1 MGSDKDAKKEP
12 TEAQKRVA
20 KAKKEKQM
28 KGFIAQCVQQNQN
41 VEDEERRI
49 LSILRQ
55 GGLDYQ
61 PNPDNLHEAAKKGLD
76 HQVIAMLKKGFGV
89 DTLDKDGNTPLFYAS
104 ENDRFQTA
112 VILLDYKANV
122 NHKSKHGFT
131 PLMYAA
137 WKGHVDLVSLL
148 IKHGADVKAVNANN
162 DTALHFAAL
171 CGFSMVSLI
180 LRQAGAETD
189 PKNSKK
195 KKPLDQGETFV
206 KELELTLTEK
216 IPKDSSIEFQESK
229 SLFGIRRVAREVA
242 KYADS

>member
-1 MGSDKDAKKEP
+1 MGSDKDEKKKP
-12 TEAQKRVA
+12 TEAQKRA
-20 KAKKEKQM
+20 EKAKKQKQM
-28 KGFIAQCVQQNQN
+28 KGFIAQCVQQNKN
-41 VEDEERRI
+41 VADEEKRI
-49 LSILRQ
+49 LSMLRQ

-61 PNPDNLHEAAKKGLD
+61 PKPDGLHEAAKRGLD
-76 HQVIAMLKKGFGV
+76 HEVIAMLKKGFSV
-89 DTLDKDGNTPLFYAS
+89 DLQDKDGNTPLFYAI

-112 VILLDYKANV
+112 VILLEYKANV

-148 IKHGADVKAVNANN
+148 IKHGADVKAVNVNN

-180 LRQAGAETD
+180 LRQAGAETG

-206 KELELTLTEK
+206 KELDLTLKEK
-216 IPKDSSIEFQESK
+216 IPKDSTVEIQESK
-229 SLFGIRRVAREVA
+229 SVFGIKRVAREVVKHA
-242 KYADS
+242 ES